1 MCYLV
6 LSLSHRDCLTR
17 ELMFL
22 LSKLKTLIGAALL
35 ILTLAFGEIA
45 SNPPQALADTP
56 TNMETA
62 AEVFNVNCAGCHIN
76 GGNIIRRGK
85 NLKQKALKKYKM
97 DSIANISDLVT
108 NGKGVMPAYKDRLS
122 EQQIVDVSAYVLS
135 QAANDWK

>member
-1 MCYLV
+1 
-6 LSLSHRDCLTR
+6 
-17 ELMFL
+17 MFL
-22 LSKLKTLIGAALL
+22 LSKLKTIIGALLL

-45 SNPPQALADTP
+45 LNAPPALADTAA
-56 TNMETA
+56 NLETG
-62 AEVFNVNCAGCHIN
+62 AEVFSVNCAGCHIN
-76 GGNIIRRGK
+76 GSNIIRRGK

-122 EQQIVDVSAYVLS
+122 EQQIIDVSAYVLS